1 MLSIFCVT
9 SLFSQSKQSISGF
22 VLDGTS
28 REPLIGAVLSV
39 KEQKVG
45 GWTNNSGYFNIAV
58 TSDKVIKLSVSLVGY
73 ETKTIEIKENEL
85 NKIQRIYI
93 KEKPITSKEVIS
105 TAERMEEEEK
115 LYARSISSFDLTAGK
130 IKSLPQLV
138 ENDVLRTLMSL
149 PGVTSVTDFSS
160 ELFVRGG
167 QGDQNLFLLDGT
179 EIYNLNHLFGFIST
193 FNTDAI
199 KQVNFIKGGFGA
211 EYGGRL
217 SSVVD
222 IINVDGNRNEF
233 TAKIDLN
240 PISMKGTIETPI
252 SDLGSISASGRR
264 TVLDD
269 FFKDLLFDNP
279 QALFGSS
286 KYYFFDANL
295 KGTFDLNE
303 YNKISAS
310 FFMSKDELYYI
321 NPYEERFDETYYWQ
335 NRTANLNWQSV
346 IGNKLFTNLFFT
358 YYEYKSLYDYPRFNE
373 INNITDISVKYKT
386 ELFISNNLKLK
397 SGIEYKNLDL
407 EITQKQ
413 YATYY
418 TDGSGYMVPNRDST
432 ITNNTF
438 SIANASSISLYGS
451 LNWQP
456 TQLIDIEIGVRGNY
470 FSSYK
475 DYYHIE
481 PRLQAKYRLSY
492 ESSIKYAFGVYNQY
506 LHRIHRGFIMGL
518 YTLSDKTMKPS
529 NGIHNILGYAYNFA
543 NYFSLE
549 FELYYKTFNNLYA
562 HEQLF
567 LMGGAGYS
575 YQINMP
581 NGLPFFYPADIE
593 KYIGNGYS
601 YGLELLLKR
610 DIGPITGYLG
620 YTLSQTKYKFPIF
633 NQGEA
638 FYPRHHR
645 THSINFALNSELLEV
660 FGVKNKKNKL
670 LLGTNFTYSSD
681 QPFTLP
687 SSVYMRETYN
697 SPTVGNG
704 VYEPTI
710 LPTNINDESLP
721 YYMRMDLMLR
731 YEHQFTNL
739 KLSPYLQIYNVG
751 NRKNIYAI
759 DYDVTRYPDEYQI
772 NVKNRTMIPI
782 MPSIGVNI
790 EF

>member
-1 MLSIFCVT
+1 MTKKIIYLLLSIFCVV
-9 SLFSQSKQSISGF
+9 SLFSQSKQNISGF
-22 VLDGTS
+22 VLDSTT

-39 KEQKVG
+39 KEQRVG
-45 GWTNNSGYFNIAV
+45 CWTNNSGYFNIAV
-58 TSDKVIKLSVSLVGY
+58 TTNKTIKLSVSLVGY
-73 ETKTIEIKENEL
+73 ETKTIEITENEL

-93 KEKPITSKEVIS
+93 KEKPITSKEVVS

-115 LYARSISSFDLTAGK
+115 LYARSISSFDLTASK

-179 EIYNLNHLFGFIST
+179 EVYNPNHLFGFIST

-199 KQVNFIKGGFGA
+199 KQVNFLKGGFSA

-217 SSVVD
+217 SSVID
-222 IINVDGNRNEF
+222 IINLDGNRNEF
-233 TAKIDLN
+233 TAKIDWN
-240 PISMKGTIETPI
+240 PISIKGTVETPI
-252 SDLGSISASGRR
+252 SDFGSISASGRR
-264 TVLDD
+264 TYLGD
-269 FFKDLLFDNP
+269 FKEFLFDE
-279 QALFGSS
+279 SR
-286 KYYFFDANL
+286 YYFFDANL

-310 FFMSKDELYYI
+310 FFISKDELYKTHV
-321 NPYEERFDETYYWQ
+321 EERLNETYYWQ

-346 IGNKLFTNLFFT
+346 IGNKLFTNLFFI
-358 YYEYKSLYDYPRFNE
+358 YYEYKSHYDYPSFNE

-386 ELFISNNLKLK
+386 ELFINNKLKLK
-397 SGIEYKNLDL
+397 NGFEYKNLDL

-413 YATYY
+413 HSLYY
-418 TDGSGYMVPNRDST
+418 INENGYLFPNYNYYDQDS
-432 ITNNTF
+432 IPSHSTF
-438 SIANASSISLYGS
+438 SKASSISLYGS

-456 TQLIDIEIGVRGNY
+456 TELIDIEIGIRGNY
-470 FSSYK
+470 FSSDK
-475 DYYHIE
+475 DFYSIE
-481 PRLQAKYRLSY
+481 PRLQAKYRISY
-492 ESSIKYAFGVYNQY
+492 KSSIKYAFGIYNQY

-518 YTLSDKTMKPS
+518 YTMADKRIEPS
-529 NGIHNILGYAYNFA
+529 NGIHNIIGYAYNFA

-549 FELYYKTFNNLYA
+549 FELYHKTFNNLYA

-567 LMGGAGYS
+567 LIDAMYS
-575 YQINMP
+575 WSM
-581 NGLPFFYPADIE
+581 NGLPSFYPADIE
-593 KYIGNGYS
+593 KYIGDGYS

-610 DIGPITGYLG
+610 NIGPITGYLG
-620 YTLSQTKYKFPIF
+620 YTLSQTKYKFPIL

-645 THSINFALNSELLEV
+645 THSINFALNSELLEL
-660 FGVKNKKNKL
+660 FGVKSEKNKL
-670 LLGTNFTYSSD
+670 LFGANFTYSSD

-687 SSVYMRETYN
+687 SSAYIIDN
-697 SPTVGNG
+697 SPFGPYG
-704 VYEPTI
+704 VEGLTI
-710 LPTNINDESLP
+710 ISTKINNASLP

-731 YEHQFTNL
+731 YEHQFTSW

-751 NRKNIYAI
+751 NIKNIYAI
-759 DYDVTRYPDEYQI
+759 DYDVTRYPDGYQI
-772 NVKNRTMIPI
+772 SVKNRTMIPI
-782 MPSIGVNI
+782 IPSIGVNI